1 MENKI
6 ENTSLKSRVE
16 DQFMHSVFA
25 IEGFEQLRRV
35 SKDNLK
41 FIALPD
47 VKTEDWKYTNLHS
60 FLESLNPNGN
70 ESDIHLTASL
80 QPNTIYVHN
89 GRLVQSNMD
98 AEWSKWINVTSIE
111 QFSQLASSKQIKSLS
126 EKSSDYFVLLNNV
139 SFNRGWLIHV
149 KSGAPDVFNLRIEY
163 TWTNPSDLAVS
174 SRNLIYLEAGARIH
188 ITETHRSDQG
198 ESKIFINQ
206 VTECYLEKQSE
217 LVFNRMQEFKKS
229 VCALTHTFSSL
240 AGNAHFELN
249 NIIGG
254 EGIIRNNFTI
264 NLNQEEAYAG
274 LRGLNLLTVNQH
286 ADSWVQMNHFSPNC
300 ISDQLFKSIVNDQA
314 TAVFTGRIYVA
325 RGAQKTNAYQSCR
338 SIVLS
343 EEAKVFAR
351 PQLEIYADDVKCSH
365 GATTGQLNEEAVFYM
380 QARGISKST
389 AQRIMLYAFASDILS
404 KINDDAFCELVEEL
418 IESKFSIG

>member
-1 MENKI
+1 M

-25 IEGFEQLRRV
+25 IEGFEQLRSV
-35 SKDNLK
+35 SKDSLK
-41 FIALPD
+41 FIKLPD

-70 ESDIHLTASL
+70 ESEIQHPDSL
-80 QPNTIYVHN
+80 RPNTIYVHN

-98 AEWSKWINVTSIE
+98 SEWIEWIKVTSID
-111 QFSQLASSKQIKSLS
+111 QFSKLASFRQIESLS
-126 EKSSDYFVLLNNV
+126 EKSSDYFVLLNNA
-139 SFNRGWLIHV
+139 SFNRGWVIYV

-163 TWTNPSDLAVS
+163 TWSNPSDIALS
-174 SRNLIYLEAGARIH
+174 SRNMIYMEAGSGMH
-188 ITETHRSDQG
+188 ITETHRSDQD

-217 LVFNRMQEFKKS
+217 LVFNRMQELKKS
-229 VCALTHTFSSL
+229 VCALTHTFSSV
-240 AGNAHFELN
+240 AANARFELN
-249 NIIGG
+249 NVIGG
-254 EGIIRNNFTI
+254 EGIIRNNFI
-264 NLNQEEAYAG
+264 MNLNEEEAYAG
-274 LRGLNLLTVNQH
+274 LTGLNLLTADQH

-300 ISDQLFKSIVNDQA
+300 SSDQLFKSIVNDQA

-343 EEAKVFAR
+343 EEAKAFAR

-365 GATTGQLNEEAVFYM
+365 GATTGKLNEEAIFYM

-389 AQRIMLYAFASDILS
+389 AQRLMLLAFASDIFT
-404 KINDDAFCELVEEL
+404 KIHDDVFCELVEEI
-418 IESKFSIG
+418 IESKFSIE